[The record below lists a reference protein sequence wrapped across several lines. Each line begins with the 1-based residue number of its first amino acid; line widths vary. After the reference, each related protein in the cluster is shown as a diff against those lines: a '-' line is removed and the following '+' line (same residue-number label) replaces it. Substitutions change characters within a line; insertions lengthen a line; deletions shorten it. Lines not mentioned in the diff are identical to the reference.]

1 MWWTQDYQIQIFST
15 MLELSQNHA
24 MAAITLSNKLLQLFL
39 QVYLHGWCLSSRL
52 KHLNDTTSSS
62 AKTQMSSILNS
73 ESCPELFMCS
83 DEYRGAKI
91 RMDWQSLITT
101 RQNSFLFNVT
111 SRTLCRYPVVQFVQF
126 VQLPQRRL
134 HHHHLQRHHPVALLR
149 QHLPGSSGSKFPP
162 FLQIST
168 SHLQS
173 RSSPKSPKLDLPQQ
187 LSLLLHTFSHHLF
200 DLVQAPANKLTL
212 DLLSCA
218 KVWKMW
224 SLDHGFGLWM
234 TTGLSLCILF
244 VSTYMVYIIKIHI
257 SISTCKML
265 LGTVA
270 WGETSRLWLRPRW
283 KVTTSSACSHSI
295 IPQPQR
301 LRRSCHSYF
310 QLGRRK
316 RPT

>member
-1 MWWTQDYQIQIFST
+1 MSRLELCADIQSSSSSSSSSCLRGVFTITIFSVT
-15 MLELSQNHA
+15 ILWLCFVSICLAQVVRNFHHFC
-24 MAAITLSNKLLQLFL
+24 KFL
-39 QVYLHGWCLSSRL
+39 Q
-52 KHLNDTTSSS
+52 
-62 AKTQMSSILNS
+62 AI
-73 ESCPELFMCS
+73 CS
-83 DEYRGAKI
+83 LAVPP
-91 RMDWQSLITT
+91 SLRNWT
-101 RQNSFLFNVT
+101 
-111 SRTLCRYPVVQFVQF
+111 
-126 VQLPQRRL
+126 
-134 HHHHLQRHHPVALLR
+134 
-149 QHLPGSSGSKFPP
+149 
-162 FLQIST
+162 
-168 SHLQS
+168 
-173 RSSPKSPKLDLPQQ
+173 LPQQ

-310 QLGRRK
+310 QLGRTK